1 MLDTHMKHQI
11 ATAMLGLVVIMA
23 SVPASA
29 QLEGHPRR
37 TGDTQEQSQSDA
49 RLRAE
54 STVPIYRHGDTWYE
68 FLLKQFNPANFDYG
82 EWREE
87 RRQIFLDASAR
98 NPYFKYSAG
107 VTIALLLLMAVCVKQ
122 WIDHRRALWVTA
134 EMMADLYNHDLYSRD
149 VAEKAIEKYN
159 RHIERCNRAIE
170 ASQPGTAIP
179 GVEADQEGWRTK
191 LQQVAE
197 ERDRYLRERD
207 TAQRE
212 LDTNRRTLAELS
224 LRLDTMSAKSS
235 SNGKPG
241 ASVDLSTSDPT
252 VVRHINH
259 LQEQIYA
266 ERETNKRLKGA

>member
-1 MLDTHMKHQI
+1 MSEMNMKHLL
-11 ATAMLGLVVIMA
+11 ATVALAVVALMA
-23 SVPASA
+23 TVPASA
-29 QLEGHPRR
+29 QMEGNPRR
-37 TGDTQEQSQSDA
+37 TRDTQQEVHPDA

-54 STVPIYRHGDTWYE
+54 STVPIYRRGDTWYE
-68 FLLKQFNPANFDYG
+68 FLLKQFNPTNFVYG
-82 EWREE
+82 EWMEE

-107 VTIALLLLMAVCVKQ
+107 VTIALLMLLGVCVKQ
-122 WIDHRRALWVTA
+122 WIDHRRVLWVTA
-134 EMMADLYNHDLYSRD
+134 EMMTDLYNHDLYSRD

-170 ASQPGTAIP
+170 ANQHDTAMPGAEP
-179 GVEADQEGWRTK
+179 DHEAWRTK
-191 LQQVAE
+191 LEQVAE

-207 TAQRE
+207 AAQKE

-224 LRLDTMSAKSS
+224 LRLDTMSAKPN
-235 SNGKPG
+235 NGKPG
-241 ASVDLSTSDPT
+241 TSVELSTSDPT
-252 VVRHINH
+252 VVRHINN

>member
-1 MLDTHMKHQI
+1 MKHII
-11 ATAMLGLVVIMA
+11 ATVTFA
-23 SVPASA
+23 SVALMATVPAGA
-29 QLEGHPRR
+29 QMEGNPRR
-37 TGDTQEQSQSDA
+37 TRNTQEQAHPDA

-54 STVPIYRHGDTWYE
+54 SAVPIYHRSDTWYE

-82 EWREE
+82 EWMEE

-107 VTIALLLLMAVCVKQ
+107 VTIALLLLMGVCVKQ
-122 WIDHRRALWVTA
+122 RIDHRRVLWVTA
-134 EMMADLYNHDLYSRD
+134 EMMTDLYNHDLYSRD

-159 RHIERCNRAIE
+159 QHIERCNRAIE
-170 ASQPGTAIP
+170 TSQHDTAMP
-179 GVEADQEGWRTK
+179 GVEADDAWRTK

-207 TAQRE
+207 AAQKE

-224 LRLDTMSAKSS
+224 LRLDSMAAKSG
-235 SNGKPG
+235 SNGKTG
-241 ASVDLSTSDPT
+241 ASVELSTADPA
-252 VVRHINH
+252 VVRHINN

>member
-1 MLDTHMKHQI
+1 MSDTNMKHKN
-11 ATAMLGLVVIMA
+11 AKAMLALVLMMA

-29 QLEGHPRR
+29 QLEGNPRR
-37 TGDTQEQSQSDA
+37 TRDTQEAAHPDA

-68 FLLKQFNPANFDYG
+68 FLLKQFNPGNFDYG
-82 EWREE
+82 EWMEE

-107 VTIALLLLMAVCVKQ
+107 VTIALLMLMGVCVKQ
-122 WIDHRRALWVTA
+122 RIDHRRVLWVTA
-134 EMMADLYNHDLYSRD
+134 EMMTDLYNHDLYSRD
-149 VAEKAIEKYN
+149 VAQKAIEKYN

-170 ASQPGTAIP
+170 ASQPDTGFP
-179 GVEADQEGWRTK
+179 GVETGQEVWRAK
-191 LQQVAE
+191 LEQVAE

-207 TAQRE
+207 AAQKE

-224 LRLDTMSAKSS
+224 LRLDTMSAKSG
-235 SNGKPG
+235 SNGKPS
-241 ASVDLSTSDPT
+241 ASVGLSTSDPT
-252 VVRHINH
+252 VVRHINN

>member
-1 MLDTHMKHQI
+1 MSDTNMKHMI
-11 ATAMLGLVVIMA
+11 AIVTLAMVSLMA
-23 SVPASA
+23 TVPACA
-29 QLEGHPRR
+29 QMEGNPRR
-37 TGDTQEQSQSDA
+37 IRDTQEAAYPDA

-54 STVPIYRHGDTWYE
+54 STVPIYRRGDTWYE
-68 FLLKQFNPANFDYG
+68 FLLKQFNPANFNYG
-82 EWREE
+82 EWMEE
-87 RRQIFLDASAR
+87 RRQTFLDASAR

-107 VTIALLLLMAVCVKQ
+107 VTIALLMLMTVCVKQ
-122 WIDHRRALWVTA
+122 WIDHRRVLWVTA
-134 EMMADLYNHDLYSRD
+134 EMMTDLYNHDLYSRD
-149 VAEKAIEKYN
+149 VAEKAIDKYN

-170 ASQPGTAIP
+170 ASQHDTVMPGGEEDHDA
-179 GVEADQEGWRTK
+179 WRTK

-207 TAQRE
+207 SAQKE

-224 LRLDTMSAKSS
+224 LRLDTMSAKSG

-241 ASVDLSTSDPT
+241 ASVELSTSDPT
-252 VVRHINH
+252 VVRHINN

>member
-11 ATAMLGLVVIMA
+11 ATAMLALVVMMA
-23 SVPASA
+23 AIPASA

-37 TGDTQEQSQSDA
+37 TRDTQEQAHPDA

-54 STVPIYRHGDTWYE
+54 SIVPIYHRSDTWYE
-68 FLLKQFNPANFDYG
+68 FLLKQFNPANVNYG
-82 EWREE
+82 EWMEE

-107 VTIALLLLMAVCVKQ
+107 VTIALLMLMGVCVKQ
-122 WIDHRRALWVTA
+122 WIDHRRVLWVTA
-134 EMMADLYNHDLYSRD
+134 EMMTDLYNHDLYSRE
-149 VAEKAIEKYN
+149 VAERAIEKYN

-170 ASQPGTAIP
+170 ASQRDPAMP
-179 GVEADQEGWRTK
+179 GVEADHDAWRTK
-191 LQQVAE
+191 LEQVAE

-207 TAQRE
+207 AAQRE

-224 LRLDTMSAKSS
+224 LRLDSMAAKSG
-235 SNGKPG
+235 SNCKPG
-241 ASVDLSTSDPT
+241 ASVELSTTDPA
-252 VVRHINH
+252 VVRHINN